1 MTTDDSCSFSPSRT
15 DLHVCNPGTPTF
27 CIDGTNSRG
36 RRTWPLMSDP
46 APWTAAVDLLRRE
59 FGTQPDFVAGAPGRV
74 NLIGEHTDYNDGL
87 VLPAAID
94 RHVFIAARRNGSPRV
109 RLAAAAFEGRVE
121 FPCDDPGRPV
131 LPAWARYPQGV
142 AVKLLARGISVHG
155 LDAAIAGDLPIGA
168 GLSSSAALEVASALV
183 LEAAGDHALPARDRA
198 LVCHAAEAEFVG
210 VPSGIMDQFASAL
223 CRRGHALFLDCRSL
237 ETHHIPL
244 GASLAIAVCDTGTA
258 RSLAGS
264 AYAQRRRE
272 CTDAVLALQKTGMK
286 IASLRDVTADD
297 LPRVERLPEPLVRR
311 ARHVVT
317 ENARVVEMATL
328 LESGQPA
335 GLADVFAASHRSLR
349 EDYEVSSRE
358 LDAMVD
364 AALASPGCIAA
375 RMTGAGFGGAVVALV
390 QRAAADA
397 FLAATAAGFQKRTG
411 RAGRLFM
418 TEAAEGAKL
427 HELRD

>member
-1 MTTDDSCSFSPSRT
+1 M
-15 DLHVCNPGTPTF
+15 
-27 CIDGTNSRG
+27 
-36 RRTWPLMSDP
+36 
-46 APWTAAVDLLRRE
+46 
-59 FGTQPDFVAGAPGRV
+59 
-74 NLIGEHTDYNDGL
+74 
-87 VLPAAID
+87 
-94 RHVFIAARRNGSPRV
+94 
-109 RLAAAAFEGRVE
+109 E

-297 LPRVERLPEPLVRR
+297 LPRVERLPEPLYRR
-311 ARHVVT
+311 VRHVVT
-317 ENARVVEMATL
+317 ENARVVETATL

-397 FLAATAAGFQKRTG
+397 FLAATAEGFQKRTG

-418 TEAAEGAKL
+418 TEAAEGAQL
-427 HELRD
+427 LNQRDWGMGTGD